1 MRQSLSIT
9 TRTGAAVAAFLLLPL
24 AGGVSAQATQDAR
37 VARVDALFARF
48 NRTPSPG
55 LAIAVVHDGKVI
67 LRKGYGMANLED
79 RVPITPATVFD
90 IASVSKQFAGLAIA
104 MLVEQGKVKLTDDIR
119 KHIPELPDIGQ
130 TITVDHLLH
139 HTSGMRDWPGTLA
152 VAGWRMDDVISFDQI
167 LTMAYHQKT
176 LNFTPGAEYTYSN
189 TGYNLLAELVQR
201 VTGQSFRSWT
211 DQHLFKPLGMTSS
224 FFRDDHTSLVRHR
237 ALGYARQP
245 DSSFRSIPNNLM
257 ALGSSSL
264 FSTVDDLAKWVL
276 NFDNPVVGGEAA
288 MAMTRTRGRLNS
300 DSTIPYA
307 FGISHGEYRGQPTVA
322 HSGGW
327 ASFATYLVHFPK
339 QKFGVI
345 VLGNSVIANPGR
357 AAFEIA
363 DIYLDKDLA
372 PRTTSAAPETGRTI
386 DVSPAVLRDYVG
398 VYKLGP
404 GWYVRIRQDGGVLRA
419 QASGENE
426 FPMSAR
432 SDSVFWVDAYG
443 AAITFRR
450 DASGRV
456 THFVYQNRRAPR
468 MEENRATRPA
478 QPTDYVGSYVSDEL
492 QTTYEVLQR
501 NDSLVLQHRR
511 HGTVPLT
518 PGWEG
523 DFTTP
528 LWFLKSV
535 EFQRDGNGV
544 VTGFL
549 VNVDERSRNIRFVK
563 RR

>member
-1 MRQSLSIT
+1 MWIPLSIT
-9 TRTGAAVAAFLLLPL
+9 TRPRAAVALLLLLPL
-24 AGGVSAQATQDAR
+24 VGCSPAHATQDTRA
-37 VARVDALFARF
+37 ARVDALFERF

-55 LAIAVVHDGKVI
+55 LAIAVVDDGRVI

-79 RVPITPATVFD
+79 QIPITPSTVFD

-104 MLVEQGKVKLTDDIR
+104 MLIEQGKVRLTDDIR
-119 KHIPELPDIGQ
+119 KHIPELPDIGH

-139 HTSGMRDWPGTLA
+139 HTSGLRDWPGTLA

-167 LTMAYHQKT
+167 LSMAYHQKT

-189 TGYNLLAELVQR
+189 TGYNLLAELVER
-201 VTGQSFRSWT
+201 VTGQSFRAWT

-224 FFRDDHTSLVRHR
+224 FFRDDHTALVRHR
-237 ALGYARQP
+237 ALGYAREP
-245 DSSFRSIPNNLM
+245 DNTFRSIPNNLT

-276 NFDNPVVGGEAA
+276 NFDNPVVGGQAA
-288 MAMTRTRGRLNS
+288 MAMTRTRGKLNS
-300 DSTIPYA
+300 DSTISYA
-307 FGISHGEYRGQPTVA
+307 FGVSHGEYRGQPTVA

-327 ASFATYLVHFPK
+327 ASFGTYLVHFPN

-345 VLGNSVIANPGR
+345 VLGNSPIANPSR

-363 DIYLDKDLA
+363 DIYLEKELA
-372 PRTTSAAPETGRTI
+372 PRAASPTPETGRTVE
-386 DVSPAVLRDYVG
+386 VSTDVLRNYVG

-404 GWYVRIRQDGGVLRA
+404 GWYVRIRQDGRTLRA

-443 AAITFRR
+443 ATISFRR
-450 DASGRV
+450 DDTGRV
-456 THFVYQNRRAPR
+456 THFVYRDRRAPR
-468 MEENRATRPA
+468 MDETRATRPA
-478 QPTDYVGSYVSDEL
+478 GTVDFVGSYVSDEL
-492 QTTYEVLQR
+492 QTTYEVVQR
-501 NDSLVLQHRR
+501 NDSLVLRHRR
-511 HGTVPLT
+511 HGTIPLT

-528 LWFLKSV
+528 LWFLRSV
-535 EFQRDGNGV
+535 EFQRDDRGM
-544 VTGFL
+544 VTGFV

-563 RR
+563 R